1 MGRRE
6 AFLSEPGTK
15 NAVHMTI
22 VSASGLKRNA
32 NAFDVQ
38 SVVTLD
44 GLFQA

>member
-15 NAVHMTI
+15 NAVHLAI

-44 GLFQA
+44 GLFQS